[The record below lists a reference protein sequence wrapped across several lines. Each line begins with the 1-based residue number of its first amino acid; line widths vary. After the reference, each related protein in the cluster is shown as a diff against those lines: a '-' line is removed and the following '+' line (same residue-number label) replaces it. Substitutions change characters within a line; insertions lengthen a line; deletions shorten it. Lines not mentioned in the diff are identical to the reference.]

1 MDFYQLLTYWGA
13 IQIIL
18 CWSHL
23 YFKHNPA
30 FKFVEALGI
39 GLTMGNFVLLT
50 TKSLNN
56 NAIAQIISGQYQLII
71 PMALGLLVLS
81 QLSKTYMWMARL
93 GVAVIL
99 GVGVGTNAYGVVGS
113 DVMAQLRAVV
123 GGYPFYVPGDIVA
136 TLSHILVIGLFVGTI
151 GYFVFGR
158 EQRGAYGYVTKLG
171 RWGMMI
177 CFGVAFGGI
186 MWMREALTET
196 GVVKVLETFGLI
208 PSYV

>member
-1 MDFYQLLTYWGA
+1 MDVYQLLTYWGA

-23 YFKHNPA
+23 YWKHNPA

-50 TKSLNN
+50 TRSMTN
-56 NAIAQIISGQYQLII
+56 NAIAQISGGDYVLII
-71 PMALGLLVLS
+71 PMVLGLLVLS
-81 QLSKTYMWMARL
+81 QLSKTYMWLARI

-113 DVMAQLRAVV
+113 DIMAQLRSVIR
-123 GGYPFYVPGDIVA
+123 GYPLYVAGDIVG
-136 TLSHILVIGLFVGTI
+136 TLSNILVIALFVGTI

-158 EQRGAYGYVTKLG
+158 EQRGTWGYITKLG

-196 GVVKVLETFGLI
+196 GVVKVLQTFGLI
-208 PSYV
+208 PVYA